1 MNDLRFYAVYPSTH
15 GGRGQPAMRWS
26 KPLPSAVEAQ
36 DQLKYEIDS
45 GNAPMGFV
53 VRAEGNVR
61 TILASFTQPK
71 PARKV
76 IERYLELLRLTIDHR
91 GLSDG

>member
-1 MNDLRFYAVYPSTH
+1 MHDLRFYAVYPSTH
-15 GGRGQPAMRWS
+15 GGSGKPAMRWS

-36 DQLKYEIDS
+36 DQLKYEIDN

-61 TILASFTQPK
+61 TVLASFTQPK
-71 PARKV
+71 SARKIV
-76 IERYLELLRLTIDHR
+76 ERYEELLALTKD
-91 GLSDG
+91 

>member
-15 GGRGQPAMRWS
+15 GGSGKPAMRWS

-36 DQLKYEIDS
+36 DQLKYEIEN

-61 TILASFTQPK
+61 AILASFTQPK

-76 IERYLELLRLTIDHR
+76 IERYLELLRLTTED
-91 GLSDG
+91 